1 MLSSWF
7 HGKMTR
13 EEAEKKLDVTK
24 DGHFLVRESNNFP
37 GDYTL
42 CVRYV
47 VIVGFNFLISFRCTL
62 CFEKLLHVDNRQPA
76 TVVIH
81 KYL

>member
-1 MLSSWF
+1 MS
-7 HGKMTR
+7 R
-13 EEAEKKLDVTK
+13 EEAEKKLDITR

-47 VIVGFNFLISFRCTL
+47 VIVDINCNLNYCVFCIITSWMPTHTG
-62 CFEKLLHVDNRQPA
+62 
-76 TVVIH
+76 
-81 KYL
+81 

>member
-1 MLSSWF
+1 
-7 HGKMTR
+7 MTR

-47 VIVGFNFLISFRCTL
+47 VIVGSIVYSR
-62 CFEKLLHVDNRQPA
+62 
-76 TVVIH
+76 
-81 KYL
+81 